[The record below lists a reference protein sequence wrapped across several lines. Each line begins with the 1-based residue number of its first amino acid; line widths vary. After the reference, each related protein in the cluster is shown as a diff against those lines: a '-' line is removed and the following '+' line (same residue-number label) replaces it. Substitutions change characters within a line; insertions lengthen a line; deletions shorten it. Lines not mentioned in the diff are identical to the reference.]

1 MKSCNTT
8 TTGFPDGPV
17 PPVADPQAGASVEFF
32 ETPGDPS
39 TLLVATLPAS
49 PDPLIFAPTV
59 PISSFAGAANPGL
72 QAGPDNS
79 LFTYLG
85 SGRLLYTGPVGLFLI
100 QGGVTVETSD
110 AAGLDI
116 VINGVPLIRTGTA
129 TIGGGTTVLVAGA
142 VRKLKSGDVV
152 ELGMFNLGVAPNLVA
167 IVSLEMTVIAVGRP

>member
-17 PPVADPQAGASVEFF
+17 PPAADPQAGASVEFF

-39 TLLVATLPAS
+39 TLLVATLPTS

-59 PISSFAGAANPGL
+59 PISSFAGASGVMS
-72 QAGPDNS
+72 GPDNS

-85 SGRLLYTGPVGLFLI
+85 SGRLLYTGPIGLFLI
-100 QGGVTVETSD
+100 QGGVTVEATD
-110 AAGLDI
+110 AAALDI
-116 VINGVPLIRTGTA
+116 VIKDVALPRTGTA
-129 TIGGGTTVLVAGA
+129 TLGDGSTVVLVAGA
-142 VRKLKSGDVV
+142 VRSLKFGDVI